1 MVAYPHSLPDVQPD
15 IGETPLATLMESES
29 MVPAL
34 AAREWV
40 IDATRRQGRSHALL
54 LTAGKGVAT
63 LRHGQVAL
71 RAPCLAWLPPGM
83 AQSIRL
89 EAGSAGYMLSAAEEL
104 VSRASAASQHAAAL
118 RNVADRLLHI
128 GPDEMAAGRDMLRP
142 VFEAVSHELRQAA
155 KGAAGIAVA
164 YLSIVLTHLWR
175 MSDIDP
181 EAPTGERPG
190 SVVFQRFLR
199 VVEMHFREH
208 WPISR
213 YARTLGVTERR
224 LHAASMRSAGCGPL
238 AVVHERLLQEAR
250 VRLQQSPLPVAQV
263 AYGLGF
269 RDTAHFNR
277 FFKRHMG
284 VPPGSYRRRVLEE
297 AGREDLTYS
306 AWP

>member
-1 MVAYPHSLPDVQPD
+1 MTTSLPPAPAGHADAGD
-15 IGETPLATLMESES
+15 TPLATLIDGES

-34 AAREWV
+34 APREWV
-40 IDATRRQGRSHALL
+40 VEAARRQGRSHALL
-54 LTAGKGVAT
+54 LTSGKGLAV
-63 LRHGQVAL
+63 LRHGQFAL

-83 AQSIRL
+83 AQSVRL
-89 EAGSAGYMLSAAEEL
+89 EAGGAGYMLSAAEEL
-104 VSRASAASQHAAAL
+104 VSRASSASQHAAAL

-128 GPDEMAAGRDMLRP
+128 GPDEMTSGVDMLRP
-142 VFEAVSHELRQAA
+142 VFEAVNHELRQGA
-155 KGAAGIAVA
+155 KGAAGIVAA
-164 YLSIVLTHLWR
+164 YLAIVLTHLWR

-181 EAPTGERPG
+181 EAPTGDRPG

-199 VVEMHFREH
+199 VVELHFREH

-224 LHAASMRSAGCGPL
+224 LHAAAMRSAGCGPL
-238 AVVHERLLQEAR
+238 AVVHGRLLQEAR

-284 VPPGSYRRRVLEE
+284 EPPGSYRRRMLES
-297 AGREDLTYS
+297 AAREDLTYS